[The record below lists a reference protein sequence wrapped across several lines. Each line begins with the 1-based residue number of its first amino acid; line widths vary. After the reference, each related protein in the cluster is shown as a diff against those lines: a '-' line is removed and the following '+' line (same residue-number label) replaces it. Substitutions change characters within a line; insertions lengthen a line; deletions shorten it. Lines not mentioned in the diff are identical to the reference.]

1 MSTNQGVRALRQP
14 PNLDEILKTKSRAEF
29 VYDWIRDAI
38 WDGRFARGER
48 VREEEI
54 AQTLGVSRTPVRQA
68 LQLLA
73 ERGLLTA
80 GIGRSL
86 VVTKLTAQQILE
98 LYSMREILEG
108 SAARFAAQHAAK
120 AEIQVLHR
128 MLDEF
133 TVARNDPKRL
143 ITLNHRFH
151 QAIYDAAHNRYLT
164 QVLTGLI
171 DSMAL
176 LHSNTF
182 RFPNRFAD
190 SDAEHRTIVAAI
202 EQGNP
207 ARAEEAAREHI
218 RQAQRTRFEML
229 LPR

>member
-1 MSTNQGVRALRQP
+1 MPGSQTLRVVRP
-14 PNLDEILKTKSRAEF
+14 PTHLDEILKTKSRAEF

-38 WDGRFARGER
+38 WDGRFSRGER
-48 VREEEI
+48 VREEDI

-68 LQLLA
+68 LQLLV

-80 GIGRSL
+80 GTGRSL
-86 VVTKLTAQQILE
+86 VVAKLTAQQILE

-108 SAARFAAQHAAK
+108 SAARFAAQHAAQ
-120 AEIQVLHR
+120 AEIQVLHHI
-128 MLDEF
+128 LGEF
-133 TVARNDPKRL
+133 EVAHDDPKRL
-143 ITLNHRFH
+143 VELNHRFH
-151 QAIYDAAHNRYLT
+151 QAIYEAAHNRYLT

-182 RFPNRFAD
+182 RVPNRFAD
-190 SDAEHRTIVAAI
+190 SHAEHRRIVAAI

-207 ARAEEAAREHI
+207 ALAEEAAREHI